1 MHLSYL
7 VAISYE
13 NGMTK
18 NTPPLF
24 LLSVFRQ
31 IFVKVMDET
40 FTRIIEQPQIKTDNK
55 NTMSFRRRY
64 IAFLRVI
71 LDKFSVVTA
80 FEGNAMQ

>member
-1 MHLSYL
+1 
-7 VAISYE
+7 
-13 NGMTK
+13 MTK

-55 NTMSFRRRY
+55 NTM
-64 IAFLRVI
+64 I
-71 LDKFSVVTA
+71 
-80 FEGNAMQ
+80 FEGDI